1 MAKTLAV
8 AGKGGTGKTTI
19 AALIVD
25 YLITKNMGPVLAID
39 ADPDSNLG
47 TLLGITT
54 GQSIG
59 DLRNEVLE
67 EMKDFPPGMTKANY
81 MEAGLHGIVE
91 EAEGFDLITMGR
103 GEGSGCYCALNNLI
117 RKFHADLTP
126 SYKWVV
132 IDNEAGLEHISRR
145 TTSNIDILV
154 VVVNNNPISLNT
166 AKNIEQITRKLKNP
180 VGKKYLVTNML
191 KEGRRESI
199 KKLAEETQM
208 EYLFDVPE
216 DEAVEEAIFNSESLR
231 KLNSPAKEG
240 IFFMMEK
247 IGGKN
252 GNTQGK

>member
-1 MAKTLAV
+1 MSRTIAV

-25 YLITKNMGPVLAID
+25 YLVSKNMGPVLAID

-47 TLLGITT
+47 TLLGIDVE
-54 GQSIG
+54 QSIG

-81 MEAGLHGIVE
+81 MESGLHQIVE
-91 EAEGFDLITMGR
+91 ESEGFDLITMGR

-126 SYKWVV
+126 SYEWVV

-145 TTSNIDILV
+145 TTTNIDIML

-180 VGKKYLVTNML
+180 VDRKYLVTNML
-191 KEGRRESI
+191 KEERRDSI
-199 KKLAEETQM
+199 KKLANETQM
-208 EYLFDVPE
+208 EYLFDVPKDEQVE
-216 DEAVEEAIFNSESLR
+216 DAIFNGDSLR
-231 KLNSPAKEG
+231 KLNSPAKVG
-240 IFFMMEK
+240 IFSMMDK
-247 IGGKN
+247 ITN
-252 GNTQGK
+252 LQA